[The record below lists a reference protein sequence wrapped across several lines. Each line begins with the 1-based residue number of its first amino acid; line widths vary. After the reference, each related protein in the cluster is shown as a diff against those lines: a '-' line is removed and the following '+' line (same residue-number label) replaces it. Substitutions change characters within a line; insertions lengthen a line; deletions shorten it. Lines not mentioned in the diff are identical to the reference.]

1 MAMLVVD
8 GVPIKEPSEM
18 TYGLQDISASDAGR
32 TQDTK
37 MWKNRVGQKV
47 KLNLAWSMPT
57 PEETAAIMQAF
68 DPEYF
73 FVTYHDAKLNQKV
86 TREFY
91 AGDKT
96 APVHHWYV
104 NDKRYTRVSFNI
116 IER

>member
-18 TYGLQDISASDAGR
+18 TYGLQDVSSSDAGR
-32 TQDTK
+32 TQDTI
-37 MWKNRVGQKV
+37 MHKNRVGQKV
-47 KLNLAWSMPT
+47 TLGLSWSMPT
-57 PEETAAIMQAF
+57 PDETAAILQAF

-73 FVTYHDAKLNQKV
+73 HVTYHDAKLNALV

-96 APVHHWYV
+96 APVHIWSV
-104 NDKRYTRVSFNI
+104 NRKYYKTVSFNI